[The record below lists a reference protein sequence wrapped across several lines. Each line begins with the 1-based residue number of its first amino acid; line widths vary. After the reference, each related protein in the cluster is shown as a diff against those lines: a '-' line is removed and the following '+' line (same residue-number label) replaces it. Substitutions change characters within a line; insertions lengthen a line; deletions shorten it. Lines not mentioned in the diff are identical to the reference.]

1 MITKEIEDIEREIAE
16 TNLGARVEKLVEDWK
31 ENKRSD
37 PENPGRV
44 EIRNFVTASLSQ
56 KPERPPGRLF
66 IRYSVLA
73 AAIIAGAIF
82 MVRVLSPGDP
92 QKLFSEYYRP
102 FEAVTEVTRST
113 DAAGS
118 FTNGI
123 NSYRNGNYSEA
134 AMAFSESLQKDPS
147 SLRAHYFLGITSI
160 ATGEYVK
167 AAEQLRLVAGADGE
181 YSKEA
186 KWYLGLALIQEGD
199 TDGAKENFKAL
210 AESSGYYSE
219 RAAAILRRLK

>member
-16 TNLGARVEKLVEDWK
+16 TNLGARVEKLVEDWNEK
-31 ENKRSD
+31 RRSD
-37 PENPGRV
+37 PDDPQRE

-56 KPERPPGRLF
+56 KPQRPAGRLF
-66 IRYSVLA
+66 MRYSVLA
-73 AAIIAGAIF
+73 AAVIAGAIF
-82 MVRVLSPGDP
+82 MVRIISPGDP
-92 QKLFSEYYRP
+92 QKLFSDYYRP
-102 FEAVTEVTRST
+102 FEAVPEVTRSA

-134 AMAFSESLQKDPS
+134 GMAFSESLQKDPL
-147 SLRAHYFLGITSI
+147 SLRANYFMGITNI
-160 ATGEYVK
+160 ATGEYLK
-167 AAEQLRLVAGADGE
+167 AAEQLRLVAGANGE

-186 KWYLGLALIQEGD
+186 KWYLGLALIQTGD
-199 TDGAKENFKAL
+199 TDGAKEYFKAL
-210 AESSGYYSE
+210 AESTGYYSE